1 MDLLLQFIK
10 QGAGKEPCQRDSKGT
25 EGRAVQH
32 TQLRTL
38 RKYFMAWEIRSC
50 VIARENIYRQ
60 NKKVS
65 STWKMEDYGQNLAL
79 FQ

>member
-10 QGAGKEPCQRDSKGT
+10 QGAGKEPRQRDSKGT
-25 EGRAVQH
+25 EGRAVQY
-32 TQLRTL
+32 TRLRTL
-38 RKYFMAWEIRSC
+38 RENFMAWEIRSC

-65 STWKMEDYGQNLAL
+65 ST
-79 FQ
+79 